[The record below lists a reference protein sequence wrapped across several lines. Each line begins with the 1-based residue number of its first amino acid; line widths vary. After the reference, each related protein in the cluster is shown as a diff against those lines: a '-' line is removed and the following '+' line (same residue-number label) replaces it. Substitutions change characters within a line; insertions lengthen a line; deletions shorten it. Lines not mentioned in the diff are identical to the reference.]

1 MSMRDKIEHA
11 IQNQPCTVKE
21 LKQKF
26 GGERGADR
34 KVMEALDEL
43 VREAVVCQRQG
54 VFFTV
59 RSGRADKAL
68 LCKVVKLGKN
78 FAFVMLEDGTSDIFI
93 PGRFTKGAMPGDD
106 VLVEKF
112 EHPRV
117 EGSDEGTILAILT
130 EKNDLVGTVR
140 RVEGRLRFVP
150 DDCPAI
156 TMPLARDCEGGAK
169 DGDKVAV
176 EILNRGNRQE
186 DHRVGV
192 AMRFGS
198 SDEAKR
204 CAKALLY
211 AKDIRTRFPDK
222 VRDEAKKFEG
232 AEVSEKDC
240 EGRMDLR
247 TLPIFTIDSAETK
260 DIDDAISLTRTSD
273 GGFELGVHIAD
284 VSNYVKPGTELDNEA
299 FSRATSVYYADQVVP
314 MLPKALSN
322 GICSLN
328 ENELRLAFSCLMR
341 LDKDGGLTDYRF
353 VKSII
358 RSRVKGVYSEINA
371 LLAGTADAEIKA
383 KYADVID
390 QLPAMKELYGHR
402 ARLRKER
409 GLMEIEH
416 VQRGHTHDLGL
427 AALEDRGSVHARQDL
442 DLGGELANVGQPAAV
457 DTHLIGQDPLAHRL
471 LGQSVECSV
480 DLVQAA
486 LEFLALTGEL
496 LGDLLLQVLGSDL
509 PLLLAGDLQRLGELT
524 GGGLL
529 DGLVGVRL
537 VSREGRELRGVLAR
551 GLRELLLGLAQRAD
565 ERLGRL
571 QTLGHDLLGRRL
583 RTAGHQLDGL
593 LGGLGLDHHDR
604 HVVADDAARDDHVEH
619 GALQLLV
626 VGEGDPLA
634 VDQRHPGAADRT
646 GERQTGQLGGR
657 RRGVDRQHVVEVV
670 RGQAHHRDHDLH
682 LVAQTVHEGRAQRP
696 VDQPAGQDRVGG
708 RAPLAAEE
716 RAGDA
721 ARGVHPLLDVHGER
735 EEVEVLLRLLGGRG
749 GRQQH
754 GVVVEVGDDAAG
766 RLAGEPAGLEPDLA
780 GAEGPVVQHGGRLVD
795 AFLDVLRLS
804 QVELLVSGGPRLRG

>member
-1 MSMRDKIEHA
+1 M
-11 IQNQPCTVKE
+11 
-21 LKQKF
+21 
-26 GGERGADR
+26 
-34 KVMEALDEL
+34 
-43 VREAVVCQRQG
+43 
-54 VFFTV
+54 
-59 RSGRADKAL
+59 
-68 LCKVVKLGKN
+68 VKLGKN

-93 PGRFTKGAMPGDD
+93 PGRFTKGAMPGDE

-112 EHPRV
+112 EHPRM
-117 EGSDEGTILAILT
+117 EGSDEGTILAVLT

-222 VRDEAKKFEG
+222 VREEAKKFEG
-232 AEVSEKDC
+232 AEISEKDC

-247 TLPIFTIDSAETK
+247 ALPIFTIDSAETK
-260 DIDDAISLTRTSD
+260 DIDDAVSLTRTSD

-341 LDKDGGLTDYRF
+341 LDKDGNLTDYRF

-358 RSRVKGVYSEINA
+358 RSRVKGVYAEINA
-371 LLAGTADAEIKA
+371 LLAGTADAETKA

-409 GLMEIEH
+409 GCMDIESGEVKLILDENGRCIDVKKRTSGESESMIEEFMLLANQCAAH
-416 VQRGHTHDLGL
+416 FARVKQIPFVYRVHEEPNAEKLERLHALLQACGINDHFAKEVPTPKELSAILEGVRGTPYEQIINTGMLRCMSKALYEEKPKGHYGLVLKDYAHFTSPIRRYPDLAIHRIMTDLLKGTEKETMILRYTDFAERASKQSSEREVVAMQIERKAEDCYKAEYARRHLGECYEGRISGVTQRGLFI
-427 AALEDRGSVHARQDL
+427 EL
-442 DLGGELANVGQPAAV
+442 DNGVEGFVPA
-457 DTHLIGQDPLAHRL
+457 
-471 LGQSVECSV
+471 SS
-480 DLVQAA
+480 
-486 LEFLALTGEL
+486 LTPSGT
-496 LGDLLLQVLGSDL
+496 S
-509 PLLLAGDLQRLGELT
+509 LT
-524 GGGLL
+524 E
-529 DGLVGVRL
+529 GVRL
-537 VSREGRELRGVLAR
+537 TDPASGKSWS
-551 GLRELLLGLAQRAD
+551 LGDKMMITIVRAD
-565 ERLGRL
+565 VNLGKI
-571 QTLGHDLLGRRL
+571 DFE
-583 RTAGHQLDGL
+583 
-593 LGGLGLDHHDR
+593 
-604 HVVADDAARDDHVEH
+604 VAPAAKN
-619 GALQLLV
+619 
-626 VGEGDPLA
+626 
-634 VDQRHPGAADRT
+634 
-646 GERQTGQLGGR
+646 
-657 RRGVDRQHVVEVV
+657 
-670 RGQAHHRDHDLH
+670 
-682 LVAQTVHEGRAQRP
+682 
-696 VDQPAGQDRVGG
+696 
-708 RAPLAAEE
+708 
-716 RAGDA
+716 
-721 ARGVHPLLDVHGER
+721 
-735 EEVEVLLRLLGGRG
+735 
-749 GRQQH
+749 
-754 GVVVEVGDDAAG
+754 
-766 RLAGEPAGLEPDLA
+766 
-780 GAEGPVVQHGGRLVD
+780 
-795 AFLDVLRLS
+795 
-804 QVELLVSGGPRLRG
+804 

>member
-1 MSMRDKIEHA
+1 MRDKIEHA

-93 PGRFTKGAMPGDD
+93 PGRFTKGAMPGDE

-112 EHPRV
+112 EHPRM
-117 EGSDEGTILAILT
+117 EGSDEGTILAVLT

-247 TLPIFTIDSAETK
+247 ALPIFTIDSAETK

-341 LDKDGGLTDYRF
+341 LDKDGNLTDYRF

-358 RSRVKGVYSEINA
+358 RSRVKGVYAEINA
-371 LLAGTADAEIKA
+371 LLAGTADAETKA

-409 GLMEIEH
+409 GCMDIESGEVKLILDENGRCIDVKKRTSGESESMIEEFMLLANQCAAH
-416 VQRGHTHDLGL
+416 FARVKQIPFVYRVHEEPNAEKLERLHALLQACGINDHFAKEVPTPKELSAILEGVRGTPYEQIINTGMLRCMSKALYEEKPKGHYGLVLKDYAHFTSPIRRYPDLAIHRIMTDLLKGTEKETMILRYTDFAERASKQSSEREVVAMQIERKAEDCYKAEYARRHLGECYEGTISGVTQRGLFI
-427 AALEDRGSVHARQDL
+427 EL
-442 DLGGELANVGQPAAV
+442 DNGVEGFVPA
-457 DTHLIGQDPLAHRL
+457 
-471 LGQSVECSV
+471 SS
-480 DLVQAA
+480 
-486 LEFLALTGEL
+486 LTPSGTN
-496 LGDLLLQVLGSDL
+496 
-509 PLLLAGDLQRLGELT
+509 LT
-524 GGGLL
+524 E
-529 DGLVGVRL
+529 GVRL
-537 VSREGRELRGVLAR
+537 TDPASGKSWS
-551 GLRELLLGLAQRAD
+551 LGDKMMITIVRAD
-565 ERLGRL
+565 VNLGKI
-571 QTLGHDLLGRRL
+571 DFE
-583 RTAGHQLDGL
+583 
-593 LGGLGLDHHDR
+593 
-604 HVVADDAARDDHVEH
+604 VAPAAKN
-619 GALQLLV
+619 
-626 VGEGDPLA
+626 
-634 VDQRHPGAADRT
+634 
-646 GERQTGQLGGR
+646 
-657 RRGVDRQHVVEVV
+657 
-670 RGQAHHRDHDLH
+670 
-682 LVAQTVHEGRAQRP
+682 
-696 VDQPAGQDRVGG
+696 
-708 RAPLAAEE
+708 
-716 RAGDA
+716 
-721 ARGVHPLLDVHGER
+721 
-735 EEVEVLLRLLGGRG
+735 
-749 GRQQH
+749 
-754 GVVVEVGDDAAG
+754 
-766 RLAGEPAGLEPDLA
+766 
-780 GAEGPVVQHGGRLVD
+780 
-795 AFLDVLRLS
+795 
-804 QVELLVSGGPRLRG
+804 

>member
-117 EGSDEGTILAILT
+117 EGSDEGAILAILT

-247 TLPIFTIDSAETK
+247 ALPIFTIDSAETK

-409 GLMEIEH
+409 GCMDIESGEVKLILDENGRCIDVKKRTSGESESMIEEFMLLANQCAAH
-416 VQRGHTHDLGL
+416 FARVKQIPFVYRVHEEPNAEKLERLHALLQACGINDHFAKDVPAPKELSAILEGVRGTPYEQIVNTGMLRCMSKALYEEKPKGHYGLVLKDYAHFTSPIRRYPDLAIHRIMTDMLKGTEKETMILRYTDFAERASKQSSEREVIAMQIERKAEDCYKAEYARRHLGECYEGTISGVTQRGLFI
-427 AALEDRGSVHARQDL
+427 EL
-442 DLGGELANVGQPAAV
+442 DNGVEGFVPA
-457 DTHLIGQDPLAHRL
+457 
-471 LGQSVECSV
+471 SS
-480 DLVQAA
+480 
-486 LEFLALTGEL
+486 LTPSGT
-496 LGDLLLQVLGSDL
+496 S
-509 PLLLAGDLQRLGELT
+509 LT
-524 GGGLL
+524 E
-529 DGLVGVRL
+529 GVRL
-537 VSREGRELRGVLAR
+537 TDPASGKTWS
-551 GLRELLLGLAQRAD
+551 LGDKMMITIVRAD
-565 ERLGRL
+565 VNLGKI
-571 QTLGHDLLGRRL
+571 DFE
-583 RTAGHQLDGL
+583 
-593 LGGLGLDHHDR
+593 
-604 HVVADDAARDDHVEH
+604 VAPAAK
-619 GALQLLV
+619 A
-626 VGEGDPLA
+626 
-634 VDQRHPGAADRT
+634 
-646 GERQTGQLGGR
+646 
-657 RRGVDRQHVVEVV
+657 
-670 RGQAHHRDHDLH
+670 
-682 LVAQTVHEGRAQRP
+682 
-696 VDQPAGQDRVGG
+696 
-708 RAPLAAEE
+708 
-716 RAGDA
+716 
-721 ARGVHPLLDVHGER
+721 
-735 EEVEVLLRLLGGRG
+735 
-749 GRQQH
+749 
-754 GVVVEVGDDAAG
+754 
-766 RLAGEPAGLEPDLA
+766 
-780 GAEGPVVQHGGRLVD
+780 
-795 AFLDVLRLS
+795 
-804 QVELLVSGGPRLRG
+804 

>member
-1 MSMRDKIEHA
+1 MRDKIEHA

-117 EGSDEGTILAILT
+117 EGSDEGAILAILT

-222 VRDEAKKFEG
+222 VRDEAKKFED

-247 TLPIFTIDSAETK
+247 ALPIFTIDSAETK

-341 LDKDGGLTDYRF
+341 LDKEGGLTDYRF

-409 GLMEIEH
+409 GCMDIESGEVKLILDENGRCIDVKKRTSGESESMIEEFMLLANQCAAH
-416 VQRGHTHDLGL
+416 FARVKQIPFIYRVHEEPNAEKLERLHALLQACGINDHFAKDVPTPKELSAILEGVRGTPYEQIINTGMLRCMSKALYEEKPKGHYGLVLKDYAHFTSPIRRYPDLAIHRIMTDMLKGTEKETMILRYTDFAERASKQSSEREVIAMQIERKAEDCYKAEYARRHLGECYEGTISGVTQRGLFI
-427 AALEDRGSVHARQDL
+427 EL
-442 DLGGELANVGQPAAV
+442 DNGVEGFVPA
-457 DTHLIGQDPLAHRL
+457 
-471 LGQSVECSV
+471 SS
-480 DLVQAA
+480 
-486 LEFLALTGEL
+486 LTPSGT
-496 LGDLLLQVLGSDL
+496 S
-509 PLLLAGDLQRLGELT
+509 LT
-524 GGGLL
+524 E
-529 DGLVGVRL
+529 GVRL
-537 VSREGRELRGVLAR
+537 TDPTSGKTWS
-551 GLRELLLGLAQRAD
+551 LGDKMMITIVRAD
-565 ERLGRL
+565 VNLGKI
-571 QTLGHDLLGRRL
+571 DFE
-583 RTAGHQLDGL
+583 
-593 LGGLGLDHHDR
+593 
-604 HVVADDAARDDHVEH
+604 VAPAAK
-619 GALQLLV
+619 A
-626 VGEGDPLA
+626 
-634 VDQRHPGAADRT
+634 
-646 GERQTGQLGGR
+646 
-657 RRGVDRQHVVEVV
+657 
-670 RGQAHHRDHDLH
+670 
-682 LVAQTVHEGRAQRP
+682 
-696 VDQPAGQDRVGG
+696 
-708 RAPLAAEE
+708 
-716 RAGDA
+716 
-721 ARGVHPLLDVHGER
+721 
-735 EEVEVLLRLLGGRG
+735 
-749 GRQQH
+749 
-754 GVVVEVGDDAAG
+754 
-766 RLAGEPAGLEPDLA
+766 
-780 GAEGPVVQHGGRLVD
+780 
-795 AFLDVLRLS
+795 
-804 QVELLVSGGPRLRG
+804 

>member
-117 EGSDEGTILAILT
+117 EGSDEGAILAILT

-176 EILNRGNRQE
+176 EILNRGSRQE

-247 TLPIFTIDSAETK
+247 ALPIFTIDSAETK

-341 LDKDGGLTDYRF
+341 LDKEGNLTDYRF

-390 QLPAMKELYGHR
+390 QLPAMKELHGHR
-402 ARLRKER
+402 ARLRRER
-409 GLMEIEH
+409 GCMDIESGEVKLILDENGRCIDVKKRTSGESESMIEEFMLLANQCAAH
-416 VQRGHTHDLGL
+416 FARVKQIPFVYRVHEEPNAEKLERLHALLQACGINDHFAKDVPTPKELSAILEGVRGTPYEQIINTGMLRCMSKALYEEKPKGHYGLVLKDYAHFTSPIRRYPDLAIHRIMTDLLKGTGKETMILRYTDFAERASKQSSEREVIAMQIERKAEDCYKAEYARRHLGECYEGTISGVTQRGLFI
-427 AALEDRGSVHARQDL
+427 EL
-442 DLGGELANVGQPAAV
+442 DNGVEGFVPA
-457 DTHLIGQDPLAHRL
+457 
-471 LGQSVECSV
+471 SS
-480 DLVQAA
+480 
-486 LEFLALTGEL
+486 LTPSGT
-496 LGDLLLQVLGSDL
+496 S
-509 PLLLAGDLQRLGELT
+509 LT
-524 GGGLL
+524 E
-529 DGLVGVRL
+529 GVRL
-537 VSREGRELRGVLAR
+537 TDPASGKTWS
-551 GLRELLLGLAQRAD
+551 LGDKMMITIVRAD
-565 ERLGRL
+565 VNLGKI
-571 QTLGHDLLGRRL
+571 DFE
-583 RTAGHQLDGL
+583 
-593 LGGLGLDHHDR
+593 
-604 HVVADDAARDDHVEH
+604 VAPAAK
-619 GALQLLV
+619 A
-626 VGEGDPLA
+626 
-634 VDQRHPGAADRT
+634 
-646 GERQTGQLGGR
+646 
-657 RRGVDRQHVVEVV
+657 
-670 RGQAHHRDHDLH
+670 
-682 LVAQTVHEGRAQRP
+682 
-696 VDQPAGQDRVGG
+696 
-708 RAPLAAEE
+708 
-716 RAGDA
+716 
-721 ARGVHPLLDVHGER
+721 
-735 EEVEVLLRLLGGRG
+735 
-749 GRQQH
+749 
-754 GVVVEVGDDAAG
+754 
-766 RLAGEPAGLEPDLA
+766 
-780 GAEGPVVQHGGRLVD
+780 
-795 AFLDVLRLS
+795 
-804 QVELLVSGGPRLRG
+804 

>member
-117 EGSDEGTILAILT
+117 EGSDEGAILAILT

-247 TLPIFTIDSAETK
+247 ALPIFTIDSAETK

-284 VSNYVKPGTELDNEA
+284 VSNYVKPGSELDNEA

-341 LDKDGGLTDYRF
+341 LDKEGNLTDYRF

-409 GLMEIEH
+409 GCMDIESGEVKLILDENGRCIDVKKRTSGESESMIEEFMLLANQCAAH
-416 VQRGHTHDLGL
+416 FARVKQIPFVYRVHEEPNAEKLERLHALLQACGINDHFAKDVPTPKELSAILEGVRGTPYEQIINTGMLRCMSKALYEEKPKGHYGLVLKDYAHFTSPIRRYPDLAIHRIMTDMLKGTEKETMILRYTDFAERASKQSSEREVIAMQIERKAEDCYKAEYARRHLGECYEGTISGVTQRGLFI
-427 AALEDRGSVHARQDL
+427 EL
-442 DLGGELANVGQPAAV
+442 DNGVEGFVPA
-457 DTHLIGQDPLAHRL
+457 
-471 LGQSVECSV
+471 SS
-480 DLVQAA
+480 
-486 LEFLALTGEL
+486 LTPSGT
-496 LGDLLLQVLGSDL
+496 S
-509 PLLLAGDLQRLGELT
+509 LT
-524 GGGLL
+524 E
-529 DGLVGVRL
+529 GVRL
-537 VSREGRELRGVLAR
+537 TDPASGKTWS
-551 GLRELLLGLAQRAD
+551 LGDKMMITIVRAD
-565 ERLGRL
+565 VNLGKI
-571 QTLGHDLLGRRL
+571 DFE
-583 RTAGHQLDGL
+583 
-593 LGGLGLDHHDR
+593 
-604 HVVADDAARDDHVEH
+604 VAPAAKV
-619 GALQLLV
+619 
-626 VGEGDPLA
+626 
-634 VDQRHPGAADRT
+634 
-646 GERQTGQLGGR
+646 
-657 RRGVDRQHVVEVV
+657 
-670 RGQAHHRDHDLH
+670 
-682 LVAQTVHEGRAQRP
+682 
-696 VDQPAGQDRVGG
+696 
-708 RAPLAAEE
+708 
-716 RAGDA
+716 
-721 ARGVHPLLDVHGER
+721 
-735 EEVEVLLRLLGGRG
+735 
-749 GRQQH
+749 
-754 GVVVEVGDDAAG
+754 
-766 RLAGEPAGLEPDLA
+766 
-780 GAEGPVVQHGGRLVD
+780 
-795 AFLDVLRLS
+795 
-804 QVELLVSGGPRLRG
+804 

>member
-1 MSMRDKIEHA
+1 MRDKIEHA

-93 PGRFTKGAMPGDD
+93 PGRFTKGAMPGDE

-112 EHPRV
+112 EHPRM
-117 EGSDEGTILAILT
+117 EGSDEGTILAVLT

-222 VRDEAKKFEG
+222 VREEAKKFEG
-232 AEVSEKDC
+232 AEISEKDC

-247 TLPIFTIDSAETK
+247 ALPIFTIDSAETK
-260 DIDDAISLTRTSD
+260 DIDDAVSLTRTSD

-341 LDKDGGLTDYRF
+341 LDKDGNLTDYRF

-358 RSRVKGVYSEINA
+358 RSRVKGVYAEINA

-402 ARLRKER
+402 ARMRKER
-409 GLMEIEH
+409 GCMDIESGEVKLILDENGRCIDVKKRTSGESESMIEEFMLLANQCAAH
-416 VQRGHTHDLGL
+416 FARVKQIPFVYRVHEEPNAEKLERLHALLQACGINDHFAKEVPTPKELSAILEGVRGTPYEQIINTGMLRCMSKALYEEKPKGHYGLVLKDYAHFTSPIRRYPDLAIHRIMTDLLKGTEKETMILRYTDFAERASKQSSEREVVAMQIERKAEDCYKAEYARRHLGECYEGTISGVTQRGLFI
-427 AALEDRGSVHARQDL
+427 EL
-442 DLGGELANVGQPAAV
+442 DNGVEGFVPA
-457 DTHLIGQDPLAHRL
+457 
-471 LGQSVECSV
+471 SS
-480 DLVQAA
+480 
-486 LEFLALTGEL
+486 LTPSGT
-496 LGDLLLQVLGSDL
+496 S
-509 PLLLAGDLQRLGELT
+509 LT
-524 GGGLL
+524 E
-529 DGLVGVRL
+529 GVRL
-537 VSREGRELRGVLAR
+537 TDPASGKSWS
-551 GLRELLLGLAQRAD
+551 LGDKMMITIVRAD
-565 ERLGRL
+565 VNLGKI
-571 QTLGHDLLGRRL
+571 DFE
-583 RTAGHQLDGL
+583 
-593 LGGLGLDHHDR
+593 
-604 HVVADDAARDDHVEH
+604 VAPAAKN
-619 GALQLLV
+619 
-626 VGEGDPLA
+626 
-634 VDQRHPGAADRT
+634 
-646 GERQTGQLGGR
+646 
-657 RRGVDRQHVVEVV
+657 
-670 RGQAHHRDHDLH
+670 
-682 LVAQTVHEGRAQRP
+682 
-696 VDQPAGQDRVGG
+696 
-708 RAPLAAEE
+708 
-716 RAGDA
+716 
-721 ARGVHPLLDVHGER
+721 
-735 EEVEVLLRLLGGRG
+735 
-749 GRQQH
+749 
-754 GVVVEVGDDAAG
+754 
-766 RLAGEPAGLEPDLA
+766 
-780 GAEGPVVQHGGRLVD
+780 
-795 AFLDVLRLS
+795 
-804 QVELLVSGGPRLRG
+804 

>member
-1 MSMRDKIEHA
+1 MRDKIEHA

-117 EGSDEGTILAILT
+117 EGSDEGAILAILT

-176 EILNRGNRQE
+176 EILNRGSRQE

-247 TLPIFTIDSAETK
+247 ALPIFTIDSAETK
-260 DIDDAISLTRTSD
+260 DIDDAVSLTRTSD

-341 LDKDGGLTDYRF
+341 LDKEGNLTDYRF

-409 GLMEIEH
+409 GCMDIESGEVKLILDENGRCIDVKKRTSGESESMIEEFMLLANQCAAH
-416 VQRGHTHDLGL
+416 FARVKQIPFVYRVHEEPNAEKLERLHTLLQACGINDHFAKDVPTPKELSAILEGVRGTPYEQIINTGMLRCMSKALYEEKPKGHYGLVLKDYAHFTSPIRRYPDLAIHRIMTDMLKGTEKETMILRYTDFAERASKQSSEREVIAMQIERKAEDCYKAEYARRHLGECYEGTISGVTQRGLFI
-427 AALEDRGSVHARQDL
+427 EL
-442 DLGGELANVGQPAAV
+442 DNGVEGFVPA
-457 DTHLIGQDPLAHRL
+457 
-471 LGQSVECSV
+471 SS
-480 DLVQAA
+480 
-486 LEFLALTGEL
+486 LTPSGT
-496 LGDLLLQVLGSDL
+496 S
-509 PLLLAGDLQRLGELT
+509 LT
-524 GGGLL
+524 E
-529 DGLVGVRL
+529 GVRL
-537 VSREGRELRGVLAR
+537 TDPASGKTWS
-551 GLRELLLGLAQRAD
+551 LGDKMMITIVRAD
-565 ERLGRL
+565 VNLGKI
-571 QTLGHDLLGRRL
+571 DFE
-583 RTAGHQLDGL
+583 
-593 LGGLGLDHHDR
+593 
-604 HVVADDAARDDHVEH
+604 VAPAAK
-619 GALQLLV
+619 A
-626 VGEGDPLA
+626 
-634 VDQRHPGAADRT
+634 
-646 GERQTGQLGGR
+646 
-657 RRGVDRQHVVEVV
+657 
-670 RGQAHHRDHDLH
+670 
-682 LVAQTVHEGRAQRP
+682 
-696 VDQPAGQDRVGG
+696 
-708 RAPLAAEE
+708 
-716 RAGDA
+716 
-721 ARGVHPLLDVHGER
+721 
-735 EEVEVLLRLLGGRG
+735 
-749 GRQQH
+749 
-754 GVVVEVGDDAAG
+754 
-766 RLAGEPAGLEPDLA
+766 
-780 GAEGPVVQHGGRLVD
+780 
-795 AFLDVLRLS
+795 
-804 QVELLVSGGPRLRG
+804 

>member
-93 PGRFTKGAMPGDD
+93 PGRFTKGAMPGDE

-112 EHPRV
+112 EHPRM
-117 EGSDEGTILAILT
+117 EGSDEGTILAVLT

-222 VRDEAKKFEG
+222 VREEAKKFEG
-232 AEVSEKDC
+232 AEISEKDC

-247 TLPIFTIDSAETK
+247 ALPIFTIDSAETK
-260 DIDDAISLTRTSD
+260 DIDDAVSLTRTSD

-341 LDKDGGLTDYRF
+341 LDKDGNLTDYRF

-358 RSRVKGVYSEINA
+358 RSRVKGVYAEINA

-409 GLMEIEH
+409 GCMDIESGEVKLILDENGRCIDVKKRTSGESESMIEEFMLLANQCAAH
-416 VQRGHTHDLGL
+416 FARVKQIPFVYRVHEEPNAEKLERLHALLQACGINDHFAKEVPTPKELSAILEGVRGTPYEQIINTGMLRCMSKALYEEKPKGHYGLVLKDYAHFTSPIRRYPDLAIHRIMTDMLKGTEKETMILRYTDFAERASKQSSEREVIAMQIERKAEDCYKAEYARRHLGECYEGTISGVTQRGLFI
-427 AALEDRGSVHARQDL
+427 EL
-442 DLGGELANVGQPAAV
+442 DNGVEGFVPA
-457 DTHLIGQDPLAHRL
+457 
-471 LGQSVECSV
+471 SS
-480 DLVQAA
+480 
-486 LEFLALTGEL
+486 LTPSGT
-496 LGDLLLQVLGSDL
+496 S
-509 PLLLAGDLQRLGELT
+509 LT
-524 GGGLL
+524 E
-529 DGLVGVRL
+529 GVRL
-537 VSREGRELRGVLAR
+537 TDPASGKTWS
-551 GLRELLLGLAQRAD
+551 LGDKMMITIVRAD
-565 ERLGRL
+565 VNLGKI
-571 QTLGHDLLGRRL
+571 DFE
-583 RTAGHQLDGL
+583 
-593 LGGLGLDHHDR
+593 
-604 HVVADDAARDDHVEH
+604 VAPAAK
-619 GALQLLV
+619 A
-626 VGEGDPLA
+626 
-634 VDQRHPGAADRT
+634 
-646 GERQTGQLGGR
+646 
-657 RRGVDRQHVVEVV
+657 
-670 RGQAHHRDHDLH
+670 
-682 LVAQTVHEGRAQRP
+682 
-696 VDQPAGQDRVGG
+696 
-708 RAPLAAEE
+708 
-716 RAGDA
+716 
-721 ARGVHPLLDVHGER
+721 
-735 EEVEVLLRLLGGRG
+735 
-749 GRQQH
+749 
-754 GVVVEVGDDAAG
+754 
-766 RLAGEPAGLEPDLA
+766 
-780 GAEGPVVQHGGRLVD
+780 
-795 AFLDVLRLS
+795 
-804 QVELLVSGGPRLRG
+804 

>member
-1 MSMRDKIEHA
+1 MRDKIEHA

-93 PGRFTKGAMPGDD
+93 PGRFTKGAMPGDE

-112 EHPRV
+112 EHPRM
-117 EGSDEGTILAILT
+117 EGSDEGTILAVLT

-247 TLPIFTIDSAETK
+247 ALPIFTIDSAETK

-341 LDKDGGLTDYRF
+341 LDKDGNLTDYRF

-358 RSRVKGVYSEINA
+358 RSRVKGVYAEINA
-371 LLAGTADAEIKA
+371 LLAGTADAETKA

-409 GLMEIEH
+409 GCMDIESGEVKLILDENGRCIDVKKRTSGESESMIEEFMLLANQCAAH
-416 VQRGHTHDLGL
+416 FARVKQIPFVYRVHEEPNAEKLERLHALLQACGINDHFAKEVPTPKELSAILEGVRGTPYEQIINTGMLRCMSKALYEEKPKGHYGLVLKDYAHFTSPIRRYPDLAIHRIMTDLLKGTEKETMILRYTDFAERASKQSSEREVVAMQIERKAEDCYKAEYARRHLGECYEGTISGVTQRGLFI
-427 AALEDRGSVHARQDL
+427 EL
-442 DLGGELANVGQPAAV
+442 DNGVEGFVPA
-457 DTHLIGQDPLAHRL
+457 
-471 LGQSVECSV
+471 SS
-480 DLVQAA
+480 
-486 LEFLALTGEL
+486 LTPSGT
-496 LGDLLLQVLGSDL
+496 S
-509 PLLLAGDLQRLGELT
+509 LT
-524 GGGLL
+524 E
-529 DGLVGVRL
+529 GVRL
-537 VSREGRELRGVLAR
+537 TDPASGKTWS
-551 GLRELLLGLAQRAD
+551 LGDKMMITIVRAD
-565 ERLGRL
+565 VNLGKI
-571 QTLGHDLLGRRL
+571 DFE
-583 RTAGHQLDGL
+583 
-593 LGGLGLDHHDR
+593 
-604 HVVADDAARDDHVEH
+604 VAPAAKN
-619 GALQLLV
+619 
-626 VGEGDPLA
+626 
-634 VDQRHPGAADRT
+634 
-646 GERQTGQLGGR
+646 
-657 RRGVDRQHVVEVV
+657 
-670 RGQAHHRDHDLH
+670 
-682 LVAQTVHEGRAQRP
+682 
-696 VDQPAGQDRVGG
+696 
-708 RAPLAAEE
+708 
-716 RAGDA
+716 
-721 ARGVHPLLDVHGER
+721 
-735 EEVEVLLRLLGGRG
+735 
-749 GRQQH
+749 
-754 GVVVEVGDDAAG
+754 
-766 RLAGEPAGLEPDLA
+766 
-780 GAEGPVVQHGGRLVD
+780 
-795 AFLDVLRLS
+795 
-804 QVELLVSGGPRLRG
+804 

>member
-1 MSMRDKIEHA
+1 MRDKIEHA

-117 EGSDEGTILAILT
+117 EGSDEGAILAILT

-247 TLPIFTIDSAETK
+247 ALPIFTIDSAETK

-341 LDKDGGLTDYRF
+341 LDKEGNLTDYRF

-409 GLMEIEH
+409 GCMDIESGEVKLILDENGRCIDVKKRTSGESESMIEEFMLLAH
-416 VQRGHTHDLGL
+416 QCAAHFDRVKQIPFVYRVHEEPNAEKLERLHALLQACGINDHFAKDVPTPKELSAILEGVRGTPYEQIINTGMLRCMSKALYEEKPKGHYGLVLKDYAHFTSPIRRYPDLAIHRIMTDMLKGTEKETMILRYTDFAERASKQSSEREVIAMQIERKAEDCYKAEYARRHLGECYEGTISGVTQRGLFI
-427 AALEDRGSVHARQDL
+427 EL
-442 DLGGELANVGQPAAV
+442 DNGVEGFVPA
-457 DTHLIGQDPLAHRL
+457 
-471 LGQSVECSV
+471 SS
-480 DLVQAA
+480 
-486 LEFLALTGEL
+486 LTPSGT
-496 LGDLLLQVLGSDL
+496 S
-509 PLLLAGDLQRLGELT
+509 LT
-524 GGGLL
+524 E
-529 DGLVGVRL
+529 GVRL
-537 VSREGRELRGVLAR
+537 TDPASGKTWS
-551 GLRELLLGLAQRAD
+551 LGDKMMITIVRAD
-565 ERLGRL
+565 VNLGKI
-571 QTLGHDLLGRRL
+571 DFE
-583 RTAGHQLDGL
+583 
-593 LGGLGLDHHDR
+593 
-604 HVVADDAARDDHVEH
+604 VAPAAK
-619 GALQLLV
+619 A
-626 VGEGDPLA
+626 
-634 VDQRHPGAADRT
+634 
-646 GERQTGQLGGR
+646 
-657 RRGVDRQHVVEVV
+657 
-670 RGQAHHRDHDLH
+670 
-682 LVAQTVHEGRAQRP
+682 
-696 VDQPAGQDRVGG
+696 
-708 RAPLAAEE
+708 
-716 RAGDA
+716 
-721 ARGVHPLLDVHGER
+721 
-735 EEVEVLLRLLGGRG
+735 
-749 GRQQH
+749 
-754 GVVVEVGDDAAG
+754 
-766 RLAGEPAGLEPDLA
+766 
-780 GAEGPVVQHGGRLVD
+780 
-795 AFLDVLRLS
+795 
-804 QVELLVSGGPRLRG
+804 

>member
-1 MSMRDKIEHA
+1 M
-11 IQNQPCTVKE
+11 
-21 LKQKF
+21 
-26 GGERGADR
+26 
-34 KVMEALDEL
+34 
-43 VREAVVCQRQG
+43 
-54 VFFTV
+54 
-59 RSGRADKAL
+59 
-68 LCKVVKLGKN
+68 VKLGKN

-117 EGSDEGTILAILT
+117 EGSDEGAILAILT

-247 TLPIFTIDSAETK
+247 ALPIFTIDSAETK

-341 LDKDGGLTDYRF
+341 LDKEGNLTDYRF

-409 GLMEIEH
+409 GCMDIESGEVKLILDENGRCIDVKKRTSGESESMIEEFMLLANQCAAH
-416 VQRGHTHDLGL
+416 FARVKQIPFVYRVHEEPNAEKLERLHTLLQACGINDHFAKDVPTPKELSAILEGVRGTPYEQIINTGMLRCMSKALYEEKPKGHYGLVLKDYAHFTSPIRRYPDLAIHRIMTDMLKGTEKETMILRYTDFAERASKQSSEREVIAMQIERKAEDCYKAEYARRHLGECYEGTISGVTQRGLFI
-427 AALEDRGSVHARQDL
+427 EL
-442 DLGGELANVGQPAAV
+442 DNGVEGFVPA
-457 DTHLIGQDPLAHRL
+457 
-471 LGQSVECSV
+471 SS
-480 DLVQAA
+480 
-486 LEFLALTGEL
+486 LTPSGT
-496 LGDLLLQVLGSDL
+496 S
-509 PLLLAGDLQRLGELT
+509 LT
-524 GGGLL
+524 E
-529 DGLVGVRL
+529 GVRL
-537 VSREGRELRGVLAR
+537 TDPASGKTWS
-551 GLRELLLGLAQRAD
+551 LGDKMMITIVRAD
-565 ERLGRL
+565 VNLGKI
-571 QTLGHDLLGRRL
+571 DFE
-583 RTAGHQLDGL
+583 
-593 LGGLGLDHHDR
+593 
-604 HVVADDAARDDHVEH
+604 VAPAAK
-619 GALQLLV
+619 A
-626 VGEGDPLA
+626 
-634 VDQRHPGAADRT
+634 
-646 GERQTGQLGGR
+646 
-657 RRGVDRQHVVEVV
+657 
-670 RGQAHHRDHDLH
+670 
-682 LVAQTVHEGRAQRP
+682 
-696 VDQPAGQDRVGG
+696 
-708 RAPLAAEE
+708 
-716 RAGDA
+716 
-721 ARGVHPLLDVHGER
+721 
-735 EEVEVLLRLLGGRG
+735 
-749 GRQQH
+749 
-754 GVVVEVGDDAAG
+754 
-766 RLAGEPAGLEPDLA
+766 
-780 GAEGPVVQHGGRLVD
+780 
-795 AFLDVLRLS
+795 
-804 QVELLVSGGPRLRG
+804 

>member
-117 EGSDEGTILAILT
+117 EGSDEGAILAVLT

-247 TLPIFTIDSAETK
+247 ALPIFTIDSAETK

-341 LDKDGGLTDYRF
+341 LDKEGNLTDYRF

-409 GLMEIEH
+409 GCMDIESGEVKLILDENGRCIDVKKRTSGESESMIEEFMLLANQCAAH
-416 VQRGHTHDLGL
+416 FARVKQIPFVYRVHEEPNAEKLERLHALLQACGINDHFAKDVPTPKELSAILEGVRGTPYEQIINTGMLRCMSKALYEEKPKGHYGLVLKDYAHFTSPIRRYPDLAIHRIMTDMLKGTEKETMILRYTDFAERASKQSSEREVIAMQIERKAEDCYKAEYARRHLGECYEGTISGVTQRGLFI
-427 AALEDRGSVHARQDL
+427 EL
-442 DLGGELANVGQPAAV
+442 DNGVEGFVPA
-457 DTHLIGQDPLAHRL
+457 
-471 LGQSVECSV
+471 SS
-480 DLVQAA
+480 
-486 LEFLALTGEL
+486 LTPSGT
-496 LGDLLLQVLGSDL
+496 S
-509 PLLLAGDLQRLGELT
+509 LT
-524 GGGLL
+524 E
-529 DGLVGVRL
+529 GVRL
-537 VSREGRELRGVLAR
+537 TDPASGKTWS
-551 GLRELLLGLAQRAD
+551 LGDKMMITIVRAD
-565 ERLGRL
+565 VNLGKI
-571 QTLGHDLLGRRL
+571 DFE
-583 RTAGHQLDGL
+583 
-593 LGGLGLDHHDR
+593 
-604 HVVADDAARDDHVEH
+604 VAPAAK
-619 GALQLLV
+619 A
-626 VGEGDPLA
+626 
-634 VDQRHPGAADRT
+634 
-646 GERQTGQLGGR
+646 
-657 RRGVDRQHVVEVV
+657 
-670 RGQAHHRDHDLH
+670 
-682 LVAQTVHEGRAQRP
+682 
-696 VDQPAGQDRVGG
+696 
-708 RAPLAAEE
+708 
-716 RAGDA
+716 
-721 ARGVHPLLDVHGER
+721 
-735 EEVEVLLRLLGGRG
+735 
-749 GRQQH
+749 
-754 GVVVEVGDDAAG
+754 
-766 RLAGEPAGLEPDLA
+766 
-780 GAEGPVVQHGGRLVD
+780 
-795 AFLDVLRLS
+795 
-804 QVELLVSGGPRLRG
+804 

>member
-117 EGSDEGTILAILT
+117 EGSDEGAILAILT

-247 TLPIFTIDSAETK
+247 ALPIFTIDSAETK

-284 VSNYVKPGTELDNEA
+284 VSNYVKPGSELDNEA

-341 LDKDGGLTDYRF
+341 LDKEGNLTDYRF

-409 GLMEIEH
+409 GCMDIESGEVKLILDENGRCIDVKKRTSGESESMIEEFMLLANQCAAH
-416 VQRGHTHDLGL
+416 FARVKQIPFIYRVHEEPNAEKLERLHALLQACGINDHFAKDVPTPKELSAILEGVRGTPYEQIINTGMLRCMSKALYEEKPKGHYGLVLKDYAHFTSPIRRYPDLAIHRIMTDMLKGTEKETMILRYTDFAERASKQSSEREVIAMQIERKAEDCYKAEYARRHLGECYEGTISGVTQRGLFI
-427 AALEDRGSVHARQDL
+427 EL
-442 DLGGELANVGQPAAV
+442 DNGVEGFVPA
-457 DTHLIGQDPLAHRL
+457 
-471 LGQSVECSV
+471 SS
-480 DLVQAA
+480 
-486 LEFLALTGEL
+486 LTPSGT
-496 LGDLLLQVLGSDL
+496 S
-509 PLLLAGDLQRLGELT
+509 LT
-524 GGGLL
+524 E
-529 DGLVGVRL
+529 GVRL
-537 VSREGRELRGVLAR
+537 TDPASGKTWS
-551 GLRELLLGLAQRAD
+551 LGDKMMITIVRAD
-565 ERLGRL
+565 VNLGKI
-571 QTLGHDLLGRRL
+571 DFE
-583 RTAGHQLDGL
+583 
-593 LGGLGLDHHDR
+593 
-604 HVVADDAARDDHVEH
+604 VAPAAK
-619 GALQLLV
+619 A
-626 VGEGDPLA
+626 
-634 VDQRHPGAADRT
+634 
-646 GERQTGQLGGR
+646 
-657 RRGVDRQHVVEVV
+657 
-670 RGQAHHRDHDLH
+670 
-682 LVAQTVHEGRAQRP
+682 
-696 VDQPAGQDRVGG
+696 
-708 RAPLAAEE
+708 
-716 RAGDA
+716 
-721 ARGVHPLLDVHGER
+721 
-735 EEVEVLLRLLGGRG
+735 
-749 GRQQH
+749 
-754 GVVVEVGDDAAG
+754 
-766 RLAGEPAGLEPDLA
+766 
-780 GAEGPVVQHGGRLVD
+780 
-795 AFLDVLRLS
+795 
-804 QVELLVSGGPRLRG
+804 

>member
-1 MSMRDKIEHA
+1 MRDKIEHA

-117 EGSDEGTILAILT
+117 EGSDEGAILAILT

-247 TLPIFTIDSAETK
+247 ALPIFTIDSAETK

-341 LDKDGGLTDYRF
+341 LDKEGNLTDYRF

-409 GLMEIEH
+409 GCMDIESGEVKLILDENGRCIDVKKRTSGESESMIEEFMLLANQCAAH
-416 VQRGHTHDLGL
+416 FARVKQIPFVYRVHEEPNAEKLERLHALLQACGINDHFAKDVPTPKELSAILEGVRGTPYEQIINTGMLRCMSKALYEEKPKGHYGLVLKDYAHFTSPIRRYPDLAIHRIMTDMLKGTEKETMILRYTDFAERASKQSSEREVIAMQIERKAEDCYKAEYARRHLGECYEGTHLRRDPARPLHRAGQRRGGL
-427 AALEDRGSVHARQDL
+427 CACFQPDSLRHQPDRGRPPDRPRFRQDL
-442 DLGGELANVGQPAAV
+442 EPRR
-457 DTHLIGQDPLAHRL
+457 QD
-471 LGQSVECSV
+471 
-480 DLVQAA
+480 D
-486 LEFLALTGEL
+486 
-496 LGDLLLQVLGSDL
+496 
-509 PLLLAGDLQRLGELT
+509 
-524 GGGLL
+524 
-529 DGLVGVRL
+529 
-537 VSREGRELRGVLAR
+537 
-551 GLRELLLGLAQRAD
+551 
-565 ERLGRL
+565 
-571 QTLGHDLLGRRL
+571 
-583 RTAGHQLDGL
+583 
-593 LGGLGLDHHDR
+593 DHHR
-604 HVVADDAARDDHVEH
+604 
-619 GALQLLV
+619 
-626 VGEGDPLA
+626 P
-634 VDQRHPGAADRT
+634 
-646 GERQTGQLGGR
+646 R
-657 RRGVDRQHVVEVV
+657 RRQS
-670 RGQAHHRDHDLH
+670 
-682 LVAQTVHEGRAQRP
+682 
-696 VDQPAGQDRVGG
+696 GQDR
-708 RAPLAAEE
+708 L
-716 RAGDA
+716 
-721 ARGVHPLLDVHGER
+721 
-735 EEVEVLLRLLGGRG
+735 
-749 GRQQH
+749 
-754 GVVVEVGDDAAG
+754 
-766 RLAGEPAGLEPDLA
+766 
-780 GAEGPVVQHGGRLVD
+780 
-795 AFLDVLRLS
+795 
-804 QVELLVSGGPRLRG
+804 

>member
-1 MSMRDKIEHA
+1 MRDKIEHA

-117 EGSDEGTILAILT
+117 EGSDEGAILAILT

-247 TLPIFTIDSAETK
+247 ALPIFTIDSAETK

-409 GLMEIEH
+409 GCMDIESGEVKLILDENGRCIDVKKRTSGESESMIEEFMLLANQCAAH
-416 VQRGHTHDLGL
+416 FARVKQIPFVYRVHEEPNAEKLERLHALLQACGINDHFAKDVPTPKELSAILEGVRGTPYEQIINTGMLRCMSKALYEEKPKGHYGLVLKDYAHFTSPIRRYPDLAIHRIMTDMLKGTEKETMILRYTDFAERASKQSSEREVIAMQIERKAEDCYKSEYARRHLGECYEGTISGVTQRGLFI
-427 AALEDRGSVHARQDL
+427 EL
-442 DLGGELANVGQPAAV
+442 DNGVEGFVPA
-457 DTHLIGQDPLAHRL
+457 
-471 LGQSVECSV
+471 SS
-480 DLVQAA
+480 
-486 LEFLALTGEL
+486 LTPSGT
-496 LGDLLLQVLGSDL
+496 S
-509 PLLLAGDLQRLGELT
+509 LT
-524 GGGLL
+524 E
-529 DGLVGVRL
+529 GVRL
-537 VSREGRELRGVLAR
+537 TDPASGKTWS
-551 GLRELLLGLAQRAD
+551 LGDKMMITIVRAD
-565 ERLGRL
+565 VNLGKI
-571 QTLGHDLLGRRL
+571 DFE
-583 RTAGHQLDGL
+583 
-593 LGGLGLDHHDR
+593 
-604 HVVADDAARDDHVEH
+604 VAPAAK
-619 GALQLLV
+619 A
-626 VGEGDPLA
+626 
-634 VDQRHPGAADRT
+634 
-646 GERQTGQLGGR
+646 
-657 RRGVDRQHVVEVV
+657 
-670 RGQAHHRDHDLH
+670 
-682 LVAQTVHEGRAQRP
+682 
-696 VDQPAGQDRVGG
+696 
-708 RAPLAAEE
+708 
-716 RAGDA
+716 
-721 ARGVHPLLDVHGER
+721 
-735 EEVEVLLRLLGGRG
+735 
-749 GRQQH
+749 
-754 GVVVEVGDDAAG
+754 
-766 RLAGEPAGLEPDLA
+766 
-780 GAEGPVVQHGGRLVD
+780 
-795 AFLDVLRLS
+795 
-804 QVELLVSGGPRLRG
+804 

>member
-117 EGSDEGTILAILT
+117 EGSDEGAILAILT

-284 VSNYVKPGTELDNEA
+284 VSNYVKPGSELDNEA

-341 LDKDGGLTDYRF
+341 LDKEGNLTDYHF

-409 GLMEIEH
+409 GCMDIESGEVKLILDENGRCIDVKKRTSGESESMIEEFMLLANQCAAH
-416 VQRGHTHDLGL
+416 FARVKQIPFVYRVHEEPNAEKLERLHALLQACGINDHFAKDVPAPKELSAILEGVRGTPYEQIINTGMLRCMSKALYEEKPKGHYGLVLKDYAHFTSPIRRYPDLAIHRIMTDMLKGTEKETMILRYADFAERASKQSSEREVIAMQIERKAEDCYKAEYARRHLGECYEGTISGVTQRGLFI
-427 AALEDRGSVHARQDL
+427 EL
-442 DLGGELANVGQPAAV
+442 DNGVEGFVPA
-457 DTHLIGQDPLAHRL
+457 
-471 LGQSVECSV
+471 SS
-480 DLVQAA
+480 
-486 LEFLALTGEL
+486 LTPSGT
-496 LGDLLLQVLGSDL
+496 S
-509 PLLLAGDLQRLGELT
+509 LT
-524 GGGLL
+524 E
-529 DGLVGVRL
+529 GVRL
-537 VSREGRELRGVLAR
+537 TDPASGKTWS
-551 GLRELLLGLAQRAD
+551 LGDKMMITIVRAD
-565 ERLGRL
+565 VNLGKI
-571 QTLGHDLLGRRL
+571 DFE
-583 RTAGHQLDGL
+583 
-593 LGGLGLDHHDR
+593 
-604 HVVADDAARDDHVEH
+604 VAPAAK
-619 GALQLLV
+619 A
-626 VGEGDPLA
+626 
-634 VDQRHPGAADRT
+634 
-646 GERQTGQLGGR
+646 
-657 RRGVDRQHVVEVV
+657 
-670 RGQAHHRDHDLH
+670 
-682 LVAQTVHEGRAQRP
+682 
-696 VDQPAGQDRVGG
+696 
-708 RAPLAAEE
+708 
-716 RAGDA
+716 
-721 ARGVHPLLDVHGER
+721 
-735 EEVEVLLRLLGGRG
+735 
-749 GRQQH
+749 
-754 GVVVEVGDDAAG
+754 
-766 RLAGEPAGLEPDLA
+766 
-780 GAEGPVVQHGGRLVD
+780 
-795 AFLDVLRLS
+795 
-804 QVELLVSGGPRLRG
+804 

>member
-1 MSMRDKIEHA
+1 MRDKIEHA

-117 EGSDEGTILAILT
+117 EGSDEGAILAILT

-247 TLPIFTIDSAETK
+247 ALPIFTIDSAETK

-341 LDKDGGLTDYRF
+341 LDKEGDLTDYRF

-390 QLPAMKELYGHR
+390 QLPTMKELYGHR

-409 GLMEIEH
+409 GCMDIESGEVKLILDENGRCIDVKKRTSGESESMIEEFMLLANQCAAH
-416 VQRGHTHDLGL
+416 FARVKQIPFVYRVHEEPNAEKLERLHALLQACGINDHFAKDVPTPKELSAILEGVRGTPYEQIINTGMLRCMSKALYEEKPKGHYGLVLKDYAHFTSPIRRYPDLAIHRIMTDMLKGTEKETMILRYTDFAERASKQSSEREVIAMQIERKAEDCYKAEYARRHLGECYEGTISGVTQRGLFI
-427 AALEDRGSVHARQDL
+427 EL
-442 DLGGELANVGQPAAV
+442 DNGVEGFVPA
-457 DTHLIGQDPLAHRL
+457 
-471 LGQSVECSV
+471 SS
-480 DLVQAA
+480 
-486 LEFLALTGEL
+486 LTPSGT
-496 LGDLLLQVLGSDL
+496 S
-509 PLLLAGDLQRLGELT
+509 LT
-524 GGGLL
+524 E
-529 DGLVGVRL
+529 GVRL
-537 VSREGRELRGVLAR
+537 TDPASGKTWS
-551 GLRELLLGLAQRAD
+551 LGDKMMITIVRAD
-565 ERLGRL
+565 VNLGKI
-571 QTLGHDLLGRRL
+571 DFE
-583 RTAGHQLDGL
+583 
-593 LGGLGLDHHDR
+593 
-604 HVVADDAARDDHVEH
+604 VAPAAK
-619 GALQLLV
+619 A
-626 VGEGDPLA
+626 
-634 VDQRHPGAADRT
+634 
-646 GERQTGQLGGR
+646 
-657 RRGVDRQHVVEVV
+657 
-670 RGQAHHRDHDLH
+670 
-682 LVAQTVHEGRAQRP
+682 
-696 VDQPAGQDRVGG
+696 
-708 RAPLAAEE
+708 
-716 RAGDA
+716 
-721 ARGVHPLLDVHGER
+721 
-735 EEVEVLLRLLGGRG
+735 
-749 GRQQH
+749 
-754 GVVVEVGDDAAG
+754 
-766 RLAGEPAGLEPDLA
+766 
-780 GAEGPVVQHGGRLVD
+780 
-795 AFLDVLRLS
+795 
-804 QVELLVSGGPRLRG
+804 

>member
-117 EGSDEGTILAILT
+117 EGSDEGAILAILT

-240 EGRMDLR
+240 QGRMDLR
-247 TLPIFTIDSAETK
+247 ALPIFTIDSAETK

-341 LDKDGGLTDYRF
+341 LDKEGNLTDYRF

-409 GLMEIEH
+409 GCMDIESGE
-416 VQRGHTHDLGL
+416 VKLI
-427 AALEDRGSVHARQDL
+427 L
-442 DLGGELANVGQPAAV
+442 DENGRCIDVKKRTSGESESMIEEFMLLANQCAAHFARV
-457 DTHLIGQDPLAHRL
+457 KQIPFVYRVHEEPNAEKLERL
-471 LGQSVECSV
+471 H
-480 DLVQAA
+480 A
-486 LEFLALTGEL
+486 
-496 LGDLLLQVLGSDL
+496 LLQACGINDHFAKDV
-509 PLLLAGDLQRLGELT
+509 PTPKELSAILEGVRGTPYEQIINT
-524 GGGLL
+524 GMLRCMSKALYEEKPKGHY
-529 DGLVGVRL
+529 GLVL
-537 VSREGRELRGVLAR
+537 KDYAHFTSPI
-551 GLRELLLGLAQRAD
+551 
-565 ERLGRL
+565 
-571 QTLGHDLLGRRL
+571 RRY
-583 RTAGHQLDGL
+583 
-593 LGGLGLDHHDR
+593 
-604 HVVADDAARDDHVEH
+604 
-619 GALQLLV
+619 
-626 VGEGDPLA
+626 
-634 VDQRHPGAADRT
+634 
-646 GERQTGQLGGR
+646 
-657 RRGVDRQHVVEVV
+657 
-670 RGQAHHRDHDLH
+670 
-682 LVAQTVHEGRAQRP
+682 
-696 VDQPAGQDRVGG
+696 
-708 RAPLAAEE
+708 
-716 RAGDA
+716 
-721 ARGVHPLLDVHGER
+721 
-735 EEVEVLLRLLGGRG
+735 
-749 GRQQH
+749 
-754 GVVVEVGDDAAG
+754 
-766 RLAGEPAGLEPDLA
+766 PDLA
-780 GAEGPVVQHGGRLVD
+780 IHRIMTDMLKGTEKETMILRYTDFAERASKQSSEREVIAMQIERKAEDCYKAEYARRHLGECYEGRISGVTQRGL
-795 AFLDVLRLS
+795 FIELDNGVEGFVPASSLTPSGTMLTEGIRLS
-804 QVELLVSGGPRLRG
+804 DPVSGKNWSLGDTMMITIVRADVNLGKIDFEVAPASAK

>member
-1 MSMRDKIEHA
+1 MRDKIEHT

-117 EGSDEGTILAILT
+117 EGSDEGAILAILT

-247 TLPIFTIDSAETK
+247 ALPIFTIDSAETK

-341 LDKDGGLTDYRF
+341 LDKEGNLTDYRF

-402 ARLRKER
+402 ARLRRER
-409 GLMEIEH
+409 GCMDIESGEVKLILDENGRCIDVKKRTSGESESMIEEFMLLANQCAAH
-416 VQRGHTHDLGL
+416 FARVKQIPFVYRVHEEPNAEKLERLHALLQACGINDHFAKDVPTPKELSAILEGVRGTPYEQIINTGMLRCMSKALYEEKPKGHYGLVLKDYAHFTSPIRRYPDLAIHRIMTDLLKGTEKETMILRYTDFAERASKQSSEREVIAMQIERKAEDCYKAEYARRHLGECYEGTISGVTQRGLFI
-427 AALEDRGSVHARQDL
+427 EL
-442 DLGGELANVGQPAAV
+442 DNGVEGFVPA
-457 DTHLIGQDPLAHRL
+457 
-471 LGQSVECSV
+471 SS
-480 DLVQAA
+480 
-486 LEFLALTGEL
+486 LTPSGT
-496 LGDLLLQVLGSDL
+496 S
-509 PLLLAGDLQRLGELT
+509 LT
-524 GGGLL
+524 E
-529 DGLVGVRL
+529 GVRL
-537 VSREGRELRGVLAR
+537 TDPASGKTWS
-551 GLRELLLGLAQRAD
+551 LGDRMMITIVRAD
-565 ERLGRL
+565 VNLGKI
-571 QTLGHDLLGRRL
+571 DFE
-583 RTAGHQLDGL
+583 
-593 LGGLGLDHHDR
+593 
-604 HVVADDAARDDHVEH
+604 VAPAAK
-619 GALQLLV
+619 A
-626 VGEGDPLA
+626 
-634 VDQRHPGAADRT
+634 
-646 GERQTGQLGGR
+646 
-657 RRGVDRQHVVEVV
+657 
-670 RGQAHHRDHDLH
+670 
-682 LVAQTVHEGRAQRP
+682 
-696 VDQPAGQDRVGG
+696 
-708 RAPLAAEE
+708 
-716 RAGDA
+716 
-721 ARGVHPLLDVHGER
+721 
-735 EEVEVLLRLLGGRG
+735 
-749 GRQQH
+749 
-754 GVVVEVGDDAAG
+754 
-766 RLAGEPAGLEPDLA
+766 
-780 GAEGPVVQHGGRLVD
+780 
-795 AFLDVLRLS
+795 
-804 QVELLVSGGPRLRG
+804 

>member
-409 GLMEIEH
+409 GCMDIESGEVKLILDENGRCIDVKKRTSGESESMIEEFMLLANQCAAH
-416 VQRGHTHDLGL
+416 FARVKQIPFVYRVHEEPNAEKLERLHALLQACGINDHFAKDVPTPKELSAILEGVRGTPYEQIINTGMLRCMSKALYEEKPKGHYGLVLKDYAHFTSPIRRYPDLAIHRIMTDLLKGTEKETMILRYTDFAERASKQSSEREVIAMQIERKAEDCYKAEYARRHLGECYEGTISGVTQRGLFI
-427 AALEDRGSVHARQDL
+427 EL
-442 DLGGELANVGQPAAV
+442 DNGVEGFVPA
-457 DTHLIGQDPLAHRL
+457 
-471 LGQSVECSV
+471 SS
-480 DLVQAA
+480 
-486 LEFLALTGEL
+486 LTPSGT
-496 LGDLLLQVLGSDL
+496 S
-509 PLLLAGDLQRLGELT
+509 LT
-524 GGGLL
+524 E
-529 DGLVGVRL
+529 GVRL
-537 VSREGRELRGVLAR
+537 TDPASGKTWS
-551 GLRELLLGLAQRAD
+551 LGDKMMITIVRAD
-565 ERLGRL
+565 VNLGKI
-571 QTLGHDLLGRRL
+571 DFE
-583 RTAGHQLDGL
+583 
-593 LGGLGLDHHDR
+593 
-604 HVVADDAARDDHVEH
+604 VAPAAK
-619 GALQLLV
+619 A
-626 VGEGDPLA
+626 
-634 VDQRHPGAADRT
+634 
-646 GERQTGQLGGR
+646 
-657 RRGVDRQHVVEVV
+657 
-670 RGQAHHRDHDLH
+670 
-682 LVAQTVHEGRAQRP
+682 
-696 VDQPAGQDRVGG
+696 
-708 RAPLAAEE
+708 
-716 RAGDA
+716 
-721 ARGVHPLLDVHGER
+721 
-735 EEVEVLLRLLGGRG
+735 
-749 GRQQH
+749 
-754 GVVVEVGDDAAG
+754 
-766 RLAGEPAGLEPDLA
+766 
-780 GAEGPVVQHGGRLVD
+780 
-795 AFLDVLRLS
+795 
-804 QVELLVSGGPRLRG
+804 

>member
-117 EGSDEGTILAILT
+117 EGSDEGAILAILT

-176 EILNRGNRQE
+176 EILNRGSRQE

-247 TLPIFTIDSAETK
+247 ALPIFTIDSAETK

-284 VSNYVKPGTELDNEA
+284 VSNYVNPGTELDNEA

-341 LDKDGGLTDYRF
+341 LDKEGNLTDYRF

-402 ARLRKER
+402 ARLRRER
-409 GLMEIEH
+409 GCMDIESGEVKLILDENGRCIDVKKRTSGESESMIEEFMLLANQCAAH
-416 VQRGHTHDLGL
+416 FARVKQIPFVYRVHEEPNAEKLERLHALLQACGINDHFAKDVPTPKELSAILEGVRGTPYEQIINTGMLRCMSKALYEEKPKGHYGLVLKDYAHFTSPIRRYPDLAIHRIMTDMLKGTEKETMILRYTDFAERASKQSSEREVIAMQIERKAEDCYKAEYARRHLGECYEGTVSGVTQRGLFI
-427 AALEDRGSVHARQDL
+427 EL
-442 DLGGELANVGQPAAV
+442 DNGVEGFVPA
-457 DTHLIGQDPLAHRL
+457 
-471 LGQSVECSV
+471 SS
-480 DLVQAA
+480 
-486 LEFLALTGEL
+486 LTPSGT
-496 LGDLLLQVLGSDL
+496 S
-509 PLLLAGDLQRLGELT
+509 LT
-524 GGGLL
+524 E
-529 DGLVGVRL
+529 GVRL
-537 VSREGRELRGVLAR
+537 TDPASGKTWS
-551 GLRELLLGLAQRAD
+551 LGDRMMITIVRAD
-565 ERLGRL
+565 VNLGKI
-571 QTLGHDLLGRRL
+571 DFE
-583 RTAGHQLDGL
+583 
-593 LGGLGLDHHDR
+593 
-604 HVVADDAARDDHVEH
+604 VAPAAK
-619 GALQLLV
+619 A
-626 VGEGDPLA
+626 
-634 VDQRHPGAADRT
+634 
-646 GERQTGQLGGR
+646 
-657 RRGVDRQHVVEVV
+657 
-670 RGQAHHRDHDLH
+670 
-682 LVAQTVHEGRAQRP
+682 
-696 VDQPAGQDRVGG
+696 
-708 RAPLAAEE
+708 
-716 RAGDA
+716 
-721 ARGVHPLLDVHGER
+721 
-735 EEVEVLLRLLGGRG
+735 
-749 GRQQH
+749 
-754 GVVVEVGDDAAG
+754 
-766 RLAGEPAGLEPDLA
+766 
-780 GAEGPVVQHGGRLVD
+780 
-795 AFLDVLRLS
+795 
-804 QVELLVSGGPRLRG
+804 

>member
-1 MSMRDKIEHA
+1 MRDKIEHA

-117 EGSDEGTILAILT
+117 EGSDEGAILAILT

-247 TLPIFTIDSAETK
+247 ALPIFTIDSAETK
-260 DIDDAISLTRTSD
+260 DIDDAVSLTRTSD

-341 LDKDGGLTDYRF
+341 LDKEGNLTDYRF

-409 GLMEIEH
+409 GCMDIESGEVKLILDENGRCIDVKKRTSGESESMIEEFMLLANQCAAH
-416 VQRGHTHDLGL
+416 FARVKQIPFVYRVHEEPNAEKLERLHALLQACGINDHFAKDVPTPKELSAILEGVRGTPYEQIINTGMLRCMSKALYEEKPKGHYGLVLKDYAHFTSPIRRYPDLAIHRIMTDMIKGTEKETMILRYTDFAERASKQSSEREVIAMQIERKAEDCYKAEYARRHLGECYEGTISGVTQRGLFI
-427 AALEDRGSVHARQDL
+427 EL
-442 DLGGELANVGQPAAV
+442 DNGVEGFVPA
-457 DTHLIGQDPLAHRL
+457 
-471 LGQSVECSV
+471 SS
-480 DLVQAA
+480 
-486 LEFLALTGEL
+486 LTPSGT
-496 LGDLLLQVLGSDL
+496 S
-509 PLLLAGDLQRLGELT
+509 LT
-524 GGGLL
+524 E
-529 DGLVGVRL
+529 GVRL
-537 VSREGRELRGVLAR
+537 TDPASGKTWS
-551 GLRELLLGLAQRAD
+551 LGDKMMITIVRAD
-565 ERLGRL
+565 VNLGKI
-571 QTLGHDLLGRRL
+571 DFE
-583 RTAGHQLDGL
+583 
-593 LGGLGLDHHDR
+593 
-604 HVVADDAARDDHVEH
+604 VAPAAK
-619 GALQLLV
+619 A
-626 VGEGDPLA
+626 
-634 VDQRHPGAADRT
+634 
-646 GERQTGQLGGR
+646 
-657 RRGVDRQHVVEVV
+657 
-670 RGQAHHRDHDLH
+670 
-682 LVAQTVHEGRAQRP
+682 
-696 VDQPAGQDRVGG
+696 
-708 RAPLAAEE
+708 
-716 RAGDA
+716 
-721 ARGVHPLLDVHGER
+721 
-735 EEVEVLLRLLGGRG
+735 
-749 GRQQH
+749 
-754 GVVVEVGDDAAG
+754 
-766 RLAGEPAGLEPDLA
+766 
-780 GAEGPVVQHGGRLVD
+780 
-795 AFLDVLRLS
+795 
-804 QVELLVSGGPRLRG
+804 

>member
-1 MSMRDKIEHA
+1 MRDKIEHA

-117 EGSDEGTILAILT
+117 EGSDEGAILAILT

-247 TLPIFTIDSAETK
+247 ALPIFTIDSAETK

-341 LDKDGGLTDYRF
+341 LDKEGNLTDYRF

-409 GLMEIEH
+409 GCMDIESGE
-416 VQRGHTHDLGL
+416 VKLI
-427 AALEDRGSVHARQDL
+427 L
-442 DLGGELANVGQPAAV
+442 DENGRCIDVKKRTSGESESMIEEFMLLANQCAAHFARV
-457 DTHLIGQDPLAHRL
+457 KQIPFVYRVHEEPNAEKLERL
-471 LGQSVECSV
+471 H
-480 DLVQAA
+480 A
-486 LEFLALTGEL
+486 
-496 LGDLLLQVLGSDL
+496 LLQACGINDHFAKDV
-509 PLLLAGDLQRLGELT
+509 PTPKELSAILEGVRGTPYEQIINT
-524 GGGLL
+524 GMLRCMSKALYEEKPKGHY
-529 DGLVGVRL
+529 GLVL
-537 VSREGRELRGVLAR
+537 KDYAHFPSPI
-551 GLRELLLGLAQRAD
+551 
-565 ERLGRL
+565 
-571 QTLGHDLLGRRL
+571 RRY
-583 RTAGHQLDGL
+583 
-593 LGGLGLDHHDR
+593 
-604 HVVADDAARDDHVEH
+604 
-619 GALQLLV
+619 
-626 VGEGDPLA
+626 
-634 VDQRHPGAADRT
+634 
-646 GERQTGQLGGR
+646 
-657 RRGVDRQHVVEVV
+657 
-670 RGQAHHRDHDLH
+670 
-682 LVAQTVHEGRAQRP
+682 
-696 VDQPAGQDRVGG
+696 
-708 RAPLAAEE
+708 
-716 RAGDA
+716 
-721 ARGVHPLLDVHGER
+721 
-735 EEVEVLLRLLGGRG
+735 
-749 GRQQH
+749 
-754 GVVVEVGDDAAG
+754 
-766 RLAGEPAGLEPDLA
+766 PDLA
-780 GAEGPVVQHGGRLVD
+780 IHRIMTDMLKGTEKETMILRYTDFAERASKQSSEREVIAMQIERKAEDCYKAEYARRHLGECYEGIISGVTQRGLFIELENGVEGFVPASSLTPTGTMLTEGI
-795 AFLDVLRLS
+795 RLS
-804 QVELLVSGGPRLRG
+804 DPVSGKNWNLGDSMMITIVRADVNLGKIDFEVAPEAKQ

>member
-117 EGSDEGTILAILT
+117 EGSDEGAILAILT

-341 LDKDGGLTDYRF
+341 LDKEGNLTDYRF

-409 GLMEIEH
+409 GCMDIESGE
-416 VQRGHTHDLGL
+416 VKLI
-427 AALEDRGSVHARQDL
+427 L
-442 DLGGELANVGQPAAV
+442 DENGRCIDVKKRTSGESESMIEEFMLLANQCAAHFARV
-457 DTHLIGQDPLAHRL
+457 KQIPFVYRVHEEPNAEKLERL
-471 LGQSVECSV
+471 H
-480 DLVQAA
+480 A
-486 LEFLALTGEL
+486 
-496 LGDLLLQVLGSDL
+496 LLQACGINDHFAKEV
-509 PLLLAGDLQRLGELT
+509 PTPKELSAILEGVRGTPYEQIINT
-524 GGGLL
+524 GMLRCMSKAVYEEKPKGHY
-529 DGLVGVRL
+529 GLVL
-537 VSREGRELRGVLAR
+537 KDYAHFTSPI
-551 GLRELLLGLAQRAD
+551 
-565 ERLGRL
+565 
-571 QTLGHDLLGRRL
+571 RRY
-583 RTAGHQLDGL
+583 
-593 LGGLGLDHHDR
+593 
-604 HVVADDAARDDHVEH
+604 
-619 GALQLLV
+619 
-626 VGEGDPLA
+626 
-634 VDQRHPGAADRT
+634 
-646 GERQTGQLGGR
+646 
-657 RRGVDRQHVVEVV
+657 
-670 RGQAHHRDHDLH
+670 
-682 LVAQTVHEGRAQRP
+682 
-696 VDQPAGQDRVGG
+696 
-708 RAPLAAEE
+708 
-716 RAGDA
+716 
-721 ARGVHPLLDVHGER
+721 
-735 EEVEVLLRLLGGRG
+735 
-749 GRQQH
+749 
-754 GVVVEVGDDAAG
+754 
-766 RLAGEPAGLEPDLA
+766 PDLA
-780 GAEGPVVQHGGRLVD
+780 IHRIMTDLLQGTDKETMILRYSDFAEKASKQSSEREIIAMQIERKAEDCYKAEYARRHLGECYEGTISGVTQRGLFVELENGVEGFVPASSLTPSGTNLTEGI
-795 AFLDVLRLS
+795 RLS
-804 QVELLVSGGPRLRG
+804 DPVSGKSWSLGDSMMITIVRADVNLGKVDFEVAPEKK

>member
-117 EGSDEGTILAILT
+117 EGSDEGAILAILT

-247 TLPIFTIDSAETK
+247 ALPIFTIDSAETK

-341 LDKDGGLTDYRF
+341 LDKEGNLTDYRF

-409 GLMEIEH
+409 GCMDIESGEVKLILDENGRCIDVKKRTSGESESMIEEFMLLANQCAAH
-416 VQRGHTHDLGL
+416 FAGVKQIPFVYRVHEEPNAEKLERLHALLQACGINDHFAKDVPTPKELSAILEGVRGTPYEQIINTGMLRCMSKALYEEKPKGHYGLVLKDYAHFTSPIRRYPDLAIHRIMTDMLKGTEKETMILRYTDFAERASKQSSEREVIAMQIERKAEDCYKAEYARRHLGECYEGTISGVTQRGLFI
-427 AALEDRGSVHARQDL
+427 EL
-442 DLGGELANVGQPAAV
+442 DNGVEGFVPA
-457 DTHLIGQDPLAHRL
+457 
-471 LGQSVECSV
+471 SS
-480 DLVQAA
+480 
-486 LEFLALTGEL
+486 LTPSGT
-496 LGDLLLQVLGSDL
+496 S
-509 PLLLAGDLQRLGELT
+509 LT
-524 GGGLL
+524 E
-529 DGLVGVRL
+529 GVRL
-537 VSREGRELRGVLAR
+537 TDPASGKTWS
-551 GLRELLLGLAQRAD
+551 LGDKMMITIVRAD
-565 ERLGRL
+565 VNLGKI
-571 QTLGHDLLGRRL
+571 DFE
-583 RTAGHQLDGL
+583 
-593 LGGLGLDHHDR
+593 
-604 HVVADDAARDDHVEH
+604 VAPAAK
-619 GALQLLV
+619 A
-626 VGEGDPLA
+626 
-634 VDQRHPGAADRT
+634 
-646 GERQTGQLGGR
+646 
-657 RRGVDRQHVVEVV
+657 
-670 RGQAHHRDHDLH
+670 
-682 LVAQTVHEGRAQRP
+682 
-696 VDQPAGQDRVGG
+696 
-708 RAPLAAEE
+708 
-716 RAGDA
+716 
-721 ARGVHPLLDVHGER
+721 
-735 EEVEVLLRLLGGRG
+735 
-749 GRQQH
+749 
-754 GVVVEVGDDAAG
+754 
-766 RLAGEPAGLEPDLA
+766 
-780 GAEGPVVQHGGRLVD
+780 
-795 AFLDVLRLS
+795 
-804 QVELLVSGGPRLRG
+804 

>member
-1 MSMRDKIEHA
+1 MRDKIEHA

-117 EGSDEGTILAILT
+117 EGSDEGAILAILT

-409 GLMEIEH
+409 GCMDIESGEVKLILDENGRCIDVKKRTSGESESMIEEFMLLANQCAAH
-416 VQRGHTHDLGL
+416 FARVKQIPFVYRVHEEPNAEKLERLHALLQACGINDHFAKDVPAPKELSAILEGVRGTPYEQIINTGMLRCMSKALYEEKPKGHYGLVLKDYAHFTSPIRRYPDLAIHRIMTDLLKGTEKETMILRYTDFAERASKQSSEREVIAMQIERKAEDCYKAEYARRHLGECYEGTISGVTQRGLFI
-427 AALEDRGSVHARQDL
+427 EL
-442 DLGGELANVGQPAAV
+442 DNG
-457 DTHLIGQDPLAHRL
+457 
-471 LGQSVECSV
+471 VEGFVPTSS
-480 DLVQAA
+480 
-486 LEFLALTGEL
+486 LTPSGT
-496 LGDLLLQVLGSDL
+496 S
-509 PLLLAGDLQRLGELT
+509 LT
-524 GGGLL
+524 E
-529 DGLVGVRL
+529 GVRL
-537 VSREGRELRGVLAR
+537 TDPASGKTWS
-551 GLRELLLGLAQRAD
+551 LGDKMMITIVRAD
-565 ERLGRL
+565 VNLGKI
-571 QTLGHDLLGRRL
+571 DFE
-583 RTAGHQLDGL
+583 
-593 LGGLGLDHHDR
+593 
-604 HVVADDAARDDHVEH
+604 VAPAAK
-619 GALQLLV
+619 A
-626 VGEGDPLA
+626 
-634 VDQRHPGAADRT
+634 
-646 GERQTGQLGGR
+646 
-657 RRGVDRQHVVEVV
+657 
-670 RGQAHHRDHDLH
+670 
-682 LVAQTVHEGRAQRP
+682 
-696 VDQPAGQDRVGG
+696 
-708 RAPLAAEE
+708 
-716 RAGDA
+716 
-721 ARGVHPLLDVHGER
+721 
-735 EEVEVLLRLLGGRG
+735 
-749 GRQQH
+749 
-754 GVVVEVGDDAAG
+754 
-766 RLAGEPAGLEPDLA
+766 
-780 GAEGPVVQHGGRLVD
+780 
-795 AFLDVLRLS
+795 
-804 QVELLVSGGPRLRG
+804 

>member
-1 MSMRDKIEHA
+1 MRDKIEHA

-117 EGSDEGTILAILT
+117 EGSDEGAILAILT

-247 TLPIFTIDSAETK
+247 ALPIFTIDSAETK

-409 GLMEIEH
+409 GCMDIESGEVKLILDENGRCIDVKKRISGESESMIEEFMLLANQCAAH
-416 VQRGHTHDLGL
+416 FARVKQIPFVYRVHEEPNAEKLERLHALLQACGINDHFAKDVPTPKELSAILEGVRGTPYEQIINTGMLRCMSKALYEEKPKGHYGLVLKDYAHFTSPIRRYPDLAIHRIMTDMLKGTEKETMILRYTDFAERASKQSSEREVIAMQIERKAEDCYKAEYARRHLGECYEGTISGVTQRGLFI
-427 AALEDRGSVHARQDL
+427 EL
-442 DLGGELANVGQPAAV
+442 DNGVEGFVPA
-457 DTHLIGQDPLAHRL
+457 
-471 LGQSVECSV
+471 SS
-480 DLVQAA
+480 
-486 LEFLALTGEL
+486 LTPSGT
-496 LGDLLLQVLGSDL
+496 S
-509 PLLLAGDLQRLGELT
+509 LT
-524 GGGLL
+524 E
-529 DGLVGVRL
+529 GVRL
-537 VSREGRELRGVLAR
+537 TDPASGKTWS
-551 GLRELLLGLAQRAD
+551 LGDKMMITIVRAD
-565 ERLGRL
+565 VNLGKI
-571 QTLGHDLLGRRL
+571 DFE
-583 RTAGHQLDGL
+583 
-593 LGGLGLDHHDR
+593 
-604 HVVADDAARDDHVEH
+604 VAPAAK
-619 GALQLLV
+619 A
-626 VGEGDPLA
+626 
-634 VDQRHPGAADRT
+634 
-646 GERQTGQLGGR
+646 
-657 RRGVDRQHVVEVV
+657 
-670 RGQAHHRDHDLH
+670 
-682 LVAQTVHEGRAQRP
+682 
-696 VDQPAGQDRVGG
+696 
-708 RAPLAAEE
+708 
-716 RAGDA
+716 
-721 ARGVHPLLDVHGER
+721 
-735 EEVEVLLRLLGGRG
+735 
-749 GRQQH
+749 
-754 GVVVEVGDDAAG
+754 
-766 RLAGEPAGLEPDLA
+766 
-780 GAEGPVVQHGGRLVD
+780 
-795 AFLDVLRLS
+795 
-804 QVELLVSGGPRLRG
+804 

>member
-117 EGSDEGTILAILT
+117 EGSDEGAILAILT

-247 TLPIFTIDSAETK
+247 ALPIFTIDSAETK

-328 ENELRLAFSCLMR
+328 ENELRLAFACLMR
-341 LDKDGGLTDYRF
+341 LDKEGNLTDYRF

-409 GLMEIEH
+409 GCMDIESGEVKLILDENGRCIDVKKRTSGESESMIEEFMLLANQCAAH
-416 VQRGHTHDLGL
+416 FARVKQIPFVYRVHEEPNAEKLERLHALLQACGINDHFAKDVPTPKELSAILEGVRGTPYEQIINTGMLRCMSKALYEEKPKGHYGLVLKDYAHFTSPIRRYPDLAIHRIMTDMLKGTEKETMILRYTDFAERASKQSSEREVIAMQIERKAEDCYKAEYARRHLGECYEGTISGVTQRGLFI
-427 AALEDRGSVHARQDL
+427 EL
-442 DLGGELANVGQPAAV
+442 DNGVEGFVPA
-457 DTHLIGQDPLAHRL
+457 
-471 LGQSVECSV
+471 SS
-480 DLVQAA
+480 
-486 LEFLALTGEL
+486 LTPSGT
-496 LGDLLLQVLGSDL
+496 S
-509 PLLLAGDLQRLGELT
+509 LT
-524 GGGLL
+524 E
-529 DGLVGVRL
+529 GVRL
-537 VSREGRELRGVLAR
+537 TDPASGKTWS
-551 GLRELLLGLAQRAD
+551 LGDKMMITIVRAD
-565 ERLGRL
+565 VNLGKI
-571 QTLGHDLLGRRL
+571 DFE
-583 RTAGHQLDGL
+583 
-593 LGGLGLDHHDR
+593 
-604 HVVADDAARDDHVEH
+604 VAPAAK
-619 GALQLLV
+619 A
-626 VGEGDPLA
+626 
-634 VDQRHPGAADRT
+634 
-646 GERQTGQLGGR
+646 
-657 RRGVDRQHVVEVV
+657 
-670 RGQAHHRDHDLH
+670 
-682 LVAQTVHEGRAQRP
+682 
-696 VDQPAGQDRVGG
+696 
-708 RAPLAAEE
+708 
-716 RAGDA
+716 
-721 ARGVHPLLDVHGER
+721 
-735 EEVEVLLRLLGGRG
+735 
-749 GRQQH
+749 
-754 GVVVEVGDDAAG
+754 
-766 RLAGEPAGLEPDLA
+766 
-780 GAEGPVVQHGGRLVD
+780 
-795 AFLDVLRLS
+795 
-804 QVELLVSGGPRLRG
+804 

>member
-1 MSMRDKIEHA
+1 MAMRDKIEHA
-11 IQNQPCTVKE
+11 IQNQPCTVKD
-21 LKQKF
+21 LKSKF
-26 GGERGADR
+26 GGDRGSDR
-34 KVMEALDEL
+34 KVMEAVDQL
-43 VREAVVCQRQG
+43 VHEAVICQRQG

-93 PGRFTKGAMPGDD
+93 PGRFTRGAMPGDM

-117 EGSDEGTILAILT
+117 EGSDEGEILAILE
-130 EKNDLVGTVR
+130 EKNDLVGTAR
-140 RVEGRLRFVP
+140 RIDGRLKFVP

-156 TMPLARDCEGGAK
+156 SMTIQRDCEGGAK

-176 EILNRGNRQE
+176 EILQRGTRQE

-192 AMRFGS
+192 SMRFGS
-198 SDEAKR
+198 CEEAKR

-247 TLPIFTIDSAETK
+247 ALPIFTIDSAETK

-341 LDKDGGLTDYRF
+341 LDKEGNLTDYRF

-409 GLMEIEH
+409 GCMDIESGEVKLILDENGRCIDVKKRTSGESESMIEEFMLLANQCAAH
-416 VQRGHTHDLGL
+416 FARVKQIPFVYRVHEEPNAEKLERLHALLQACGINDHFAKDVPTPKELSAILEGVRGTPYEQIINTGMLRCMSKALYEEKPKGHYGLVLKDYAHFTSPIRRYPDLAIHRIMTDMLKGTEKETMILRYTDFAERASKQSSEREVIAMQIERKAEDCYKAEYARRHLGECYEGTISGVTQRGLFI
-427 AALEDRGSVHARQDL
+427 EL
-442 DLGGELANVGQPAAV
+442 DNGVEGFVPA
-457 DTHLIGQDPLAHRL
+457 
-471 LGQSVECSV
+471 SS
-480 DLVQAA
+480 
-486 LEFLALTGEL
+486 LTPSGT
-496 LGDLLLQVLGSDL
+496 S
-509 PLLLAGDLQRLGELT
+509 LT
-524 GGGLL
+524 E
-529 DGLVGVRL
+529 GVRL
-537 VSREGRELRGVLAR
+537 TDPASGKTWS
-551 GLRELLLGLAQRAD
+551 LGDKMMITIVRAD
-565 ERLGRL
+565 VNLGKI
-571 QTLGHDLLGRRL
+571 DLEG
-583 RTAGHQLDGL
+583 AP
-593 LGGLGLDHHDR
+593 
-604 HVVADDAARDDHVEH
+604 AAK
-619 GALQLLV
+619 A
-626 VGEGDPLA
+626 
-634 VDQRHPGAADRT
+634 
-646 GERQTGQLGGR
+646 
-657 RRGVDRQHVVEVV
+657 
-670 RGQAHHRDHDLH
+670 
-682 LVAQTVHEGRAQRP
+682 
-696 VDQPAGQDRVGG
+696 
-708 RAPLAAEE
+708 
-716 RAGDA
+716 
-721 ARGVHPLLDVHGER
+721 
-735 EEVEVLLRLLGGRG
+735 
-749 GRQQH
+749 
-754 GVVVEVGDDAAG
+754 
-766 RLAGEPAGLEPDLA
+766 
-780 GAEGPVVQHGGRLVD
+780 
-795 AFLDVLRLS
+795 
-804 QVELLVSGGPRLRG
+804 